1 MHLKNMKIHIKISVM
16 LLALLGITSCKDN
29 LEESPYSS
37 LGKDVAFKDEDG
49 LNQATIGVYQ
59 AWTTTDHSDIF
70 NRFVLTESGHRY
82 ATAGILGSGAD
93 PYYRFAHNSVS
104 GAFESV
110 WSRFYK
116 IIYRANTVIDNATMA
131 VPGEEEEAD
140 PYIAEARVLRAY
152 AYFNLVRLF
161 GGVPLILKEIKSFEE
176 KDLIFAP
183 RATEAEVYDAIL
195 ADLTFAEPILPDSRG
210 GAELGRVSAGTVK
223 ALMGKVYLTMA
234 GKPLNKTE
242 NYQKAIEKLSEL
254 VGAVNEEKYD
264 MELLPNFADVFAL
277 ANERNREIV
286 LSFGYFVNPSNQN
299 GNILPF
305 HLFPSGLVNGDEQ
318 TNYGLTY
325 DYYKLFD
332 KTDTRRD
339 FTLVSR
345 YAFTGGARAG
355 AEPGDSIIYDAKTS
369 HYLNQ
374 RTKQPF
380 AHDDFKY
387 GVAFGKLARQA
398 RPPGAPVQG
407 YSADLIE
414 MRFSDVL
421 LMLAEASVESGKPAE
436 ALSLLNRVRARA
448 KAAPSK
454 ASGAAALRTAIRTER
469 RLELS
474 GEFNTV
480 FDIRRWGTLQEEI
493 AAMSEDQIVDNVLI
507 PYTPRL
513 ELYPIPQSQIDANPN
528 LRQNDGW

>member
-1 MHLKNMKIHIKISVM
+1 MHLTNMKIHIKLSVM
-16 LLALLGITSCKDN
+16 LLALLGIASCKDN

-59 AWTTTDHSDIF
+59 AWTTPDHSDIY
-70 NRFVLTESGHRY
+70 NRFILAESGHRY

-93 PYYRFAHNSVS
+93 PYYRFAHTSVS

-116 IIYRANTVIDNATMA
+116 IIYRANTVIDNAKMA

-161 GGVPLILKEIKSFEE
+161 GGVPLILREVKSFEDE
-176 KDLIFAP
+176 DLIFAGK
-183 RATEAEVYDAIL
+183 ATEAEVYDAIL
-195 ADLTFAEPILPDSRG
+195 ADLTFAETILPDSRG

-234 GKPLNKTE
+234 GKPLNRTE
-242 NYQKAIEKLSEL
+242 NYQKAAAKLSEL
-254 VGAVNEEKYD
+254 VGAANEETYD
-264 MELLPNFADVFAL
+264 MELLPNFADVFAI

-325 DYYKLFD
+325 DFYKLYE

-339 FTLVSR
+339 FTLVSK

-355 AEPGDSIIYDAKTS
+355 AQEGDSIVYDAASS
-369 HYLNQ
+369 HYMNL

-387 GVAFGKLARQA
+387 GIAFGKLAREA
-398 RPPGAPVQG
+398 RAPGAPVQG
-407 YSADLIE
+407 YSSDLIE
-414 MRFSDVL
+414 LRFSDVL
-421 LMLAEASVESGKPAE
+421 LMLAEALVETGKPAE
-436 ALSLLNRVRARA
+436 ALPLLNRVRARA

-454 ASGAAALRTAIRTER
+454 ATAVPALRAAIRNER

-493 AAMSEDQIVDNVLI
+493 AAMSEDQIVDNILI

-513 ELYPIPQSQIDANPN
+513 ELYPIPQSQLDANPN

>member
-1 MHLKNMKIHIKISVM
+1 MKKHIKLFVM
-16 LLALLGITSCKDN
+16 LLAALAITSCKDN

-37 LGKDVAFKDEDG
+37 LGKDVAFTDEDG

-59 AWTTTDHSDIF
+59 AWTTTDHSDIY
-70 NRFVLTESGHRY
+70 NRFILAESGHRY

-93 PYYRFAHNSVS
+93 PYYRFAHTSVS

-110 WSRFYK
+110 WARFYR
-116 IIYRANTVIDNATMA
+116 IIYRANTVIDNAKMA

-161 GGVPLILKEIKSFEE
+161 GGVPLILKEISSFGE

-183 RATEAEVYDAIL
+183 RATDTEVYDAIL
-195 ADLTFAEPILPDSRG
+195 ADLAFAETILPDSRG

-234 GKPLNKTE
+234 GKPLNRTE
-242 NYQKAIEKLSEL
+242 NYQKAAEKLSEL
-254 VGAVNEEKYD
+254 VGAANEEKYD

-286 LSFGYFVNPSNQN
+286 LSFGYFVNSSNQN

-305 HLFPSGLVNGDEQ
+305 NLFPSGLVNGDEQ

-325 DYYKLFD
+325 DFYKLFE

-339 FTLVSR
+339 FTLVSK
-345 YAFTGGARAG
+345 YVFTGGARAG
-355 AEPGDSIIYDAKTS
+355 AEPGDSIIYDATS
-369 HYLNQ
+369 AHYINQ
-374 RTKQPF
+374 RTKAPF
-380 AHDDFKY
+380 GHDDFRY
-387 GVAFGKLARQA
+387 GIAYGKIARAA
-398 RPPGAPVQG
+398 RPAGAPVQG

-421 LMLAEASVESGKPAE
+421 LMLAEALVETGKPAD
-436 ALSLLNRVRARA
+436 ALPLLNRVRARA
-448 KAAPSK
+448 KATPSK
-454 ASGAAALRTAIRTER
+454 AIGAPALRAAIRAER

-474 GEFNTV
+474 GEFTTV

-493 AAMSEDQIVDNVLI
+493 AAMSNDQIVDNVLI

-513 ELYPIPQSQIDANPN
+513 ELYPIPQSQLDANPN

>member
-1 MHLKNMKIHIKISVM
+1 MKKYINLSVIV
-16 LLALLGITSCKDN
+16 LAVLAVASCKDN
-29 LEESPYSS
+29 LEEAPYSS

-59 AWTTTDHSDIF
+59 AWTSTDPADIY
-70 NRFVLTESGHRY
+70 NRFILAESGHRY

-93 PYYRFAHNSVS
+93 PYYRFAHTSVS

-110 WSRFYK
+110 WTRFYK
-116 IIYRANTVIDNATMA
+116 IIYRANTVIDNAAMA
-131 VPGEEEEAD
+131 VPGKEEEAV
-140 PYIAEARVLRAY
+140 PYVAEARVLRAY

-161 GGVPLILKEIKSFEE
+161 GGVPLILKEIKSFED

-183 RATEAEVYDAIL
+183 RATEGEVYDAIL
-195 ADLTFAEPILPDSRG
+195 ADLAFAETILPDSRG

-242 NYQKAIEKLSEL
+242 NYQKAVEKLSEL
-254 VGAVNEEKYD
+254 VGAANEEKYD

-325 DYYKLFD
+325 DFYQLFE
-332 KTDTRRD
+332 KTDVRRD

-355 AEPGDSIIYDAKTS
+355 AQDGDSIVYDPQSS
-369 HYLNQ
+369 HYVNL

-380 AHDDFKY
+380 SHDDFKY
-387 GVAFGKLARQA
+387 GIAYGKLARQA
-398 RPPGAPVQG
+398 RPAGAPVQG
-407 YSADLIE
+407 YSTDLIE
-414 MRFSDVL
+414 LRFSDVL
-421 LMLAEASVESGKPAE
+421 LMLAEALVETGKTTD
-436 ALSLLNRVRARA
+436 ALPLLNRVRARA
-448 KAAPSK
+448 KATPSK
-454 ASGAAALRTAIRTER
+454 ATAAAALRAAIRNER

-480 FDIRRWGTLQEEI
+480 FDIRRWGTLQQEI
-493 AAMSEDQIVDNVLI
+493 AAMSPDQIVDNVLI

-513 ELYPIPQSQIDANPN
+513 EVYPIPQSQIDANPN

>member
-1 MHLKNMKIHIKISVM
+1 M
-16 LLALLGITSCKDN
+16 LLAALAITSCKDN

-59 AWTTTDHSDIF
+59 AWTAADHSDIY
-70 NRFVLTESGHRY
+70 NRFILAESGHRY

-110 WSRFYK
+110 WARFYK
-116 IIYRANTVIDNATMA
+116 IIYRANTVIDNAKLA

-161 GGVPLILKEIKSFEE
+161 GGVPLILKEISSFEE
-176 KDLIFAP
+176 RDLIFAP

-195 ADLTFAEPILPDSRG
+195 ADLAFAEPILPDSRG
-210 GAELGRVSAGTVK
+210 GGELGRVSAGTVK

-234 GKPLNKTE
+234 GKPLNRTE
-242 NYQKAIEKLSEL
+242 NFQKAVEKLTEL
-254 VGAVNEEKYD
+254 VGPANEEKFD
-264 MELLPNFADVFAL
+264 MELLPSFPDVFAI

-286 LSFGYFVNPSNQN
+286 LSFGYFVNSSNQN

-325 DYYKLFD
+325 DFYKLFD
-332 KTDTRRD
+332 KTDVRRD

-355 AEPGDSIIYDAKTS
+355 AQEGDSIVYDAAKS
-369 HYLNQ
+369 HYVNL

-387 GVAFGKLARQA
+387 GLAFGKLAREA
-398 RPPGAPVQG
+398 RAPGSPVQG
-407 YSADLIE
+407 YNADLIE

-421 LMLAEASVESGKPAE
+421 LMLAEALVESGKPAD
-436 ALSLLNRVRARA
+436 ALPLLNRVRTRA
-448 KAAPSK
+448 KATPSR
-454 ASGAAALRTAIRTER
+454 ASGAAALRAAIRNER

-493 AAMSEDQIVDNVLI
+493 AAMSDDQIVDNVLI

-528 LRQNDGW
+528 LAQNAGW

>member
-1 MHLKNMKIHIKISVM
+1 MKIHIKITVM
-16 LLALLGITSCKDN
+16 LLAVLGITSCKEN
-29 LEESPYSS
+29 LEEKPYSALS
-37 LGKDVAFKDEDG
+37 KEEAFKDEDG

-59 AWTTTDHSDIF
+59 AWTAPEYGDIY
-70 NRFVLTESGHRY
+70 NRFILAETGHRY

-93 PYYRFAHNSVS
+93 PYYRFGHTPTS

-116 IIYRANTVIDNATMA
+116 IIYRANTVIANAKMA
-131 VPGEEEEAD
+131 APGEEEEAD

-161 GGVPLILKEIKSFEE
+161 GGVPLILNEIKSFEDR
-176 KDLIFAP
+176 DLIFAP
-183 RATEAEVYDAIL
+183 RATDMQVYEAIL
-195 ADLTFAEPILPDSRG
+195 ADLAFAETILPDSRG

-242 NYQKAIEKLSEL
+242 NYQKAVEKLTEL
-254 VGAVNEEKYD
+254 AGPANEEKYD

-286 LSFGYFVNPSNQN
+286 LSFGYFINSSNQN

-305 HLFPSGLVNGDEQ
+305 NLFPSGLVNGDEQ

-325 DYYKLFD
+325 AFYTLFD

-345 YAFTGGARAG
+345 YVFTGGSRAG
-355 AEPGDSIIYDAKTS
+355 AQEGDSIIYNPTIANYINK
-369 HYLNQ
+369 
-374 RTKQPF
+374 RTNESF
-380 AHDDFKY
+380 SHDDFKY
-387 GVAFGKLARQA
+387 GIAFGKMAREA
-398 RPPGAPVQG
+398 RPAGAPVQG

-421 LMLAEASVESGKPAE
+421 LMLAEALVETGKTAD
-436 ALSLLNRVRARA
+436 ALPLLNRVRARA
-448 KAAPSK
+448 KALPSK
-454 ASGAAALRTAIRTER
+454 AATVPALRAAIRAER

-480 FDIRRWGTLQEEI
+480 FDIRRWGTLKEEI
-493 AAMSEDQIVDNVLI
+493 DAMTDSQIVDNVLI
-507 PYTPRL
+507 PYTARL